1 VLENGVG
8 VSRRATLRSEF
19 VTRRKMEHRE
29 TVRPFILT
37 KRSQNVRT
45 AKWRHVWPFF
55 FCDGFV
61 IVLVVVL
68 VLEEMHASSYSN
80 GWDLCDL

>member
-19 VTRRKMEHRE
+19 VTRRNMERRE
-29 TVRPFILT
+29 MVRPFILT

-55 FCDGFV
+55 FWGFLIV

-68 VLEEMHASSYSN
+68 VLEEIHAGSYSN
-80 GWDLCDL
+80 G